1 MAEVKKQMEILYK
14 NQKLKEQCTDIRKAT
29 KAFNSN
35 VAEKLISVINYI
47 ESAESLM
54 DIRNYAPLHF
64 HQLKHDKKEYCSI
77 YLGKKL
83 GYRLLVIPLLN
94 GKPATPEEIFSSTAI
109 EIKIIKIEEVS
120 NHYE

>member
-1 MAEVKKQMEILYK
+1 MEILYK
-14 NQKLKEQCTDIRKAT
+14 NKKVQEECTDIRKAT

-54 DIRNYAPLHF
+54 DIRNYAPFHF
-64 HQLKHDKKEYCSI
+64 HQLKNDKKEYCSI

-94 GKPATPEEIFSSTAI
+94 GKPAKPEEIFSSTAI

>member
-1 MAEVKKQMEILYK
+1 MEILYRTK
-14 NQKLKEQCTDIRKAT
+14 DLKALCKDIRKAT
-29 KAFNSN
+29 KAFNAN
-35 VAEKLISVINYI
+35 VAEKLISAINYI
-47 ESAESLM
+47 ESAENLM
-54 DIRNYAPLHF
+54 DIRNYAPFHF

-94 GKPATPEEIFSSTAI
+94 GNPATPEEIFSSTAI

>member
-1 MAEVKKQMEILYK
+1 MEIVYK
-14 NQKLKEQCTDIRKAT
+14 SKKLQGLCQDMHQAT
-29 KAFNSN
+29 KAFNSK
-35 VAEKLISVINYI
+35 VAEKLISAINYI
-47 ESAESLM
+47 ESAENLM
-54 DIRNYAPLHF
+54 DVRNYPPFHF

-83 GYRLLVIPLLN
+83 GYRLLIIPLLN
-94 GKPATPEEIFSSTAI
+94 GKPATPEEIFSSSAI

>member
-1 MAEVKKQMEILYK
+1 MKIIYKTKKLQEEC
-14 NQKLKEQCTDIRKAT
+14 QDIRKAT

-35 VAEKLISVINYI
+35 VAEKLISAINYI
-47 ESAESLM
+47 ESAESLI
-54 DIRNYAPLHF
+54 DVRNYPPFHF
-64 HQLKHDKKEYCSI
+64 HQLKFDKKEYCSI

-94 GKPATPEEIFSSTAI
+94 GKPATSEEIFSSTAI
-109 EIKIIKIEEVS
+109 EIKIVKIEEVS

>member
-1 MAEVKKQMEILYK
+1 MQVNYK
-14 NQKLKEQCTDIRKAT
+14 SSKLQGLCTDIRKAT
-29 KAFNSN
+29 RALNLN
-35 VAEKLISVINYI
+35 VAEKLIAAVNYI

-54 DIRNYAPLHF
+54 DVRNYPPFNF
-64 HQLKHDKKEYCSI
+64 HQLKNDKRGVYSI

-94 GKPATPEEIFSSTAI
+94 GEIATPEEIFGSKAI
-109 EIKIIKIEEVS
+109 EIKVIKIEEVS